1 MSRQQKLL
9 QRLLSKPKDF
19 TWNELKTLLTHYGYE
34 MLKGNGSRRKFIHSG
49 SKQVISLH
57 EPHPQNIIKM
67 YVIEDVISKLT
78 ELGLIDE

>member
-19 TWNELKTLLTHYGYE
+19 TWNELKTLLNHYGYE
-34 MLKGNGSRRKFIHSG
+34 MLKGNGSRRKFIHSE